1 MRIQAALPKRVVI
14 TGAEGGLGQELA
26 RVFWNAGDIVTC
38 LSRKQCDITNREEVL
53 RVMRELKPEVIL
65 NAAANNQVDAI
76 EDPAVFPLAFAVNA
90 EGPRN
95 LAEAAR
101 ELGAKFVH
109 YSTDYVFSGE
119 KREAYVETDV
129 PAPVSKYGETKLG
142 GEKFVAD
149 VFRDADISRG
159 DWYVFRVTKLFG
171 RPAVSAGA
179 KMSFLAL
186 MRKLVREKPEMKIVD
201 EEGGMPTSTW
211 DIAVETRR
219 IVSEGLPSG
228 IYHLVNDGP
237 AVTWYQF
244 AEEIFSLET
253 EPVVIPRHPV
263 TADAFGVRAA
273 KRPAWVDLRSTKV
286 PMLRPRIDAVR
297 HTMMQPK
304 ISLVMVTA
312 VNARESVAQ
321 NLRGIFGAPC
331 KYSFEVIVVDNGSQD
346 GTPEMLAVEFPQVQL
361 IKNSYN
367 SGFAHACNQGL
378 FVSQGDVVIFV
389 NPDMLVTPVVI
400 EHTYETLK
408 ARSEIGV
415 MGVKLMN
422 EQGGIVESVRRN
434 PGFMDQMAILLKLP
448 HLFPRV
454 IDRYLH
460 KDFDYSKSQEVDQ
473 VRGSFFAMRRD
484 VLNAIG
490 HWDEKNFFIWFEE
503 VDLCRRARQAGYI
516 VWYSAEASCIDYVGR
531 AFAQRSMLQKQIWFS
546 RSMARYFK
554 KWHPRWQ
561 SVVISCVRPFVIVAA
576 AIGELMKVK
585 PKKKAT

>member
-26 RVFWNAGDIVTC
+26 RVFWNAGDSVTC
-38 LSRKQCDITNREEVL
+38 LSRKQCDITNHEEVL
-53 RVMRELKPEVIL
+53 CVMRELKPEIIL

-101 ELGAKFVH
+101 EIGAKFVH
-109 YSTDYVFSGE
+109 YSTDYVFDGK
-119 KREAYVETDV
+119 KREPYIETDT
-129 PAPVSKYGETKLG
+129 PAPVSKYGETKLA

-149 VFRDADISRG
+149 VFRDMDVLHG
-159 DWYVFRVTKLFG
+159 DWYIFRVTKLFG

-219 IVSEGLPSG
+219 IVQESLPSG
-228 IYHLVNDGP
+228 IYHLVNDDP
-237 AVTWYQF
+237 CVTWYQF
-244 AEEIFSLET
+244 AEEIFSLEP
-253 EPVVIPRHPV
+253 EPVTIPRYPV
-263 TADAFGVRAA
+263 TADVFGARAA

-286 PMLRPRIDAVR
+286 PMMRQRIEAIR
-297 HTMMQPK
+297 HTMEQPK

-312 VNARESVAQ
+312 LNARESLQQ

-331 KYSFEVIVVDNGSQD
+331 KYSFEVIVTDNGSQD
-346 GTPEMLAVEFPQVQL
+346 GTPEMLAAEFPQVNV

-378 FVSQGDVVIFV
+378 YVLRGDVVIFV
-389 NPDMLVTPVVI
+389 NPDMQVTPAVI
-400 EHTYETLK
+400 AHTYETLR
-408 ARSEIGV
+408 ARPEIGV
-415 MGVKLMN
+415 MGVKLTSEN
-422 EQGGIVESVRRN
+422 GGVVESVRRD
-434 PGFMDQMAILLKLP
+434 PGFRDQIAILLKLP
-448 HLFPRV
+448 HLFPGV
-454 IDRYLH
+454 IDRYLN
-460 KDFDYSKSQEVDQ
+460 KGFDYSKSQEVDQ

-484 VLNAIG
+484 VLNAVG

-503 VDLCRRARQAGYI
+503 IDLCRRVREAGYV
-516 VWYSAEASCIDYVGR
+516 VWYSAEVSCVDYVGKT
-531 AFAQRSMLQKQIWFS
+531 FAQVSVLQKQIWFS
-546 RSMARYFK
+546 RSMRNYFK
-554 KWHPRWQ
+554 KWGPRWQ
-561 SVVISCVRPFVIVAA
+561 SVVISLVRPFVISVAA
-576 AIGELMKVK
+576 ISEMVKYK
-585 PKKKAT
+585 PKKKVT